1 MADSK
6 YFSTTKKGEIHELKE
21 ELASL
26 DRPKKKE
33 AVKKVIA
40 AMTVGKDVSMLFPH
54 VVNCMQTE
62 DLELKKLVYLY
73 LINYAKTQ
81 PDLAIMAVN
90 TFVKDSQE
98 PNPLIRALAVR
109 TMGCIRVDKI
119 TEYLCDPLQ
128 RCLKDDDPYVR
139 KTAAV
144 CVAKLFDINPELVED
159 RGFLDMLRDM
169 LSDANPMVVANALA
183 ALQEIQEISG
193 KEVLQ
198 ITSHMLFKL
207 LAALNECTEWGQVFI
222 LDALVSYQVQDSKDA
237 EKIVER
243 VLPRVQ
249 HVNSAVVLSAAKLVL
264 RMMEEVRSEELVK
277 AWSKKM
283 GPPLVTLLSA
293 EPEVQYVAL
302 RNISLI
308 VQRWPSILANE
319 VKVFFCKYN
328 DPIYVKMEKLEI
340 MIALAS
346 ERNID
351 QVLLEFKEYAQ
362 EVDVDFVRKAVR
374 AIGRC
379 AVSLEKAAQR
389 CISVL
394 LELIQTKVNYVVQEA
409 VIVIKD
415 IFRRYPNQYESII
428 GQLCDNLESLDE
440 PEAKASMVWIIG
452 EYADR
457 IDNADE
463 LLETFLETF
472 PEETAMVQLQLLT
485 ATVKLFLKKPTDSV
499 QRMIQLVLSA
509 ATNETDNPDLRDRA
523 YVYWRLLSTD
533 PEAAKDVVLANKPVI
548 TDDSSQLEPALLK
561 ALMEQISSLASVYH
575 KPADTFVSRQRLAV
589 QTVDTLAAARSF
601 AEEDVAAAAAAPQA
615 TGNGA
620 PAAAAAAV
628 SSAPVVDL
636 LGEDL
641 LGDSTPAAAPAAPA
655 ATPGGLD
662 DLLGGLD
669 VAPAAAAAPP
679 AAAPAAAA
687 AAADPFDLLGGM
699 AAAAPAAAAAAAAPS
714 LPQLLGGEKGKGLT
728 VYGQLKR
735 AGGRV
740 VYQLHVNNGS
750 ATSVDGL
757 MLQVN
762 NNSFGLAPAD
772 QNVAVGT
779 LAPGARGSAA
789 VPMAYNPAKLAQG
802 PANMKLQVAMR
813 SNQLGVFY
821 WDDNI
826 PLAPLLEEG
835 GTIDGQAF
843 LAAWRGLP
851 QEAAQKLDVTI
862 ADVEAA
868 KARLG
873 AVNLFVLAH
882 RPVPGTGQDAL
893 YVTGRVFGSTQVLLE
908 LRLMRGTPG
917 VDVSFKSE
925 RQELAAAVFAV
936 VRSSLT

>member
-1 MADSK
+1 MADGK
-6 YFSTTKKGEIHELKE
+6 YFATTKKGEIHELKE

-90 TFVKDSQE
+90 TFVKDSQD

-169 LSDANPMVVANALA
+169 LSDANPMVVANAIA
-183 ALQEIQEISG
+183 ALQEIQEIGG

-198 ITSHMLFKL
+198 ITSHTLFKL

-222 LDALVSYQVQDSKDA
+222 LDSLVNYQVQDSKDA

-243 VLPRVQ
+243 VLPRLQ
-249 HVNSAVVLSAAKLVL
+249 HVNSAVVLSAAKVVL
-264 RMMEEVRSEELVK
+264 RMMEEVRSEDLIKV
-277 AWSKKM
+277 WTKKM
-283 GPPLVTLLSA
+283 APPLVTLLSA

-302 RNISLI
+302 RNIALI
-308 VQRWPSILANE
+308 VQRWPQILAHE

-340 MIALAS
+340 MIKLAS
-346 ERNID
+346 EKNID

-394 LELIQTKVNYVVQEA
+394 LELIQSKVNYVVQEA

-428 GQLCDNLESLDE
+428 AQLCENLESLDE
-440 PEAKASMVWIIG
+440 PEAKASMIWIIG
-452 EYADR
+452 EYAER

-472 PEETAMVQLQLLT
+472 PEETSMVQLQLLT
-485 ATVKLFLKKPTDSV
+485 ATVKLFLKKPTEIV
-499 QRMIQLVLSA
+499 QRMIQLVLSC

-533 PEAAKDVVLANKPVI
+533 PEAAKDVVLASKPVI
-548 TDDSSQLEPALLK
+548 TDDSSNLEPALLK
-561 ALMEQISSLASVYH
+561 ALMEQISTLASVYH

-589 QTVDTLAAARSF
+589 QSVDTVTGRTF
-601 AEEDVAAAAAAPQA
+601 EEEETSTSGGGAAPQ
-615 TGNGA
+615 
-620 PAAAAAAV
+620 PA
-628 SSAPVVDL
+628 SADL
-636 LGEDL
+636 FCFW
-641 LGDSTPAAAPAAPA
+641 TCA
-655 ATPGGLD
+655 GLD

-669 VAPAAAAAPP
+669 LAPP
-679 AAAPAAAA
+679 AAAPAMAAVPA
-687 AAADPFDLLGGM
+687 ATAADPFDMFGGGM
-699 AAAAPAAAAAAAAPS
+699 PTAAVPAG
-714 LPQLLGGEKGKGLT
+714 LPLLLGGEKGKGLT
-728 VYGQLKR
+728 VHGKLAR
-735 AGGRV
+735 AGGQV
-740 VYQLHVNNGS
+740 VYQISISN
-750 ATSVDGL
+750 ATAGVVDGF

-762 NNSFGLAPAD
+762 SNAFGLAPAD
-772 QNVAVGT
+772 QVVAVGS
-779 LAPGARGSAA
+779 LPSGGSGIAQVA
-789 VPMAYNPAKLAQG
+789 MTCNSAKQASAG
-802 PANMKLQVAMR
+802 GSSRLQVALKT
-813 SNQLGVFY
+813 NQLGVFY

-826 PLAPLLEEG
+826 PMASLLEDD
-835 GTIDGQAF
+835 GTIDGQTF
-843 LAAWRGLP
+843 LTTWRSLP
-851 QEAAQKLDVTI
+851 QEVVQKLPLAI
-862 ADVEAA
+862 HNIEAA
-868 KARLG
+868 KSQLQ

-893 YVTGRVFGSTQVLLE
+893 YVTGRVFHTAQVLLE
-908 LRLMRGTPG
+908 LRLLRGVPG
-917 VDVSFKSE
+917 IDVSFKSE
-925 RQELAAAVFAV
+925 KQELANAVIDV
-936 VRSSLT
+936 VRAALS

>member
-1 MADSK
+1 MADGK

-198 ITSHMLFKL
+198 ITSHTLFKL

-222 LDALVSYQVQDSKDA
+222 LDSLINYQVQDSKDA

-243 VLPRVQ
+243 VLPRLQ
-249 HVNSAVVLSAAKLVL
+249 HVNSAVVLSAAKVVL
-264 RMMEEVRSEELVK
+264 RMMEEVRNDELIKV
-277 AWSKKM
+277 WTRKM
-283 GPPLVTLLSA
+283 APPLVTLLSA

-302 RNISLI
+302 RNINLI
-308 VQRWPSILANE
+308 VQRWPQILAHE

-340 MIALAS
+340 MIKLAS
-346 ERNID
+346 EKNID

-362 EVDVDFVRKAVR
+362 EIDVDFVRKAVR

-428 GQLCDNLESLDE
+428 AQLCENLESLDE
-440 PEAKASMVWIIG
+440 PEAKASMIWIIG
-452 EYADR
+452 EYAER

-472 PEETAMVQLQLLT
+472 PEETSMVQLQLLT

-499 QRMIQLVLSA
+499 QRMIQLVLSC

-533 PEAAKDVVLANKPVI
+533 PEVSLLVI
-548 TDDSSQLEPALLK
+548 NRQSRQGL
-561 ALMEQISSLASVYH
+561 
-575 KPADTFVSRQRLAV
+575 ADT
-589 QTVDTLAAARSF
+589 
-601 AEEDVAAAAAAPQA
+601 
-615 TGNGA
+615 
-620 PAAAAAAV
+620 
-628 SSAPVVDL
+628 
-636 LGEDL
+636 
-641 LGDSTPAAAPAAPA
+641 
-655 ATPGGLD
+655 
-662 DLLGGLD
+662 
-669 VAPAAAAAPP
+669 
-679 AAAPAAAA
+679 
-687 AAADPFDLLGGM
+687 
-699 AAAAPAAAAAAAAPS
+699 
-714 LPQLLGGEKGKGLT
+714 
-728 VYGQLKR
+728 
-735 AGGRV
+735 RV
-740 VYQLHVNNGS
+740 
-750 ATSVDGL
+750 
-757 MLQVN
+757 
-762 NNSFGLAPAD
+762 
-772 QNVAVGT
+772 
-779 LAPGARGSAA
+779 
-789 VPMAYNPAKLAQG
+789 
-802 PANMKLQVAMR
+802 
-813 SNQLGVFY
+813 
-821 WDDNI
+821 
-826 PLAPLLEEG
+826 
-835 GTIDGQAF
+835 
-843 LAAWRGLP
+843 
-851 QEAAQKLDVTI
+851 
-862 ADVEAA
+862 
-868 KARLG
+868 
-873 AVNLFVLAH
+873 
-882 RPVPGTGQDAL
+882 
-893 YVTGRVFGSTQVLLE
+893 
-908 LRLMRGTPG
+908 
-917 VDVSFKSE
+917 
-925 RQELAAAVFAV
+925 
-936 VRSSLT
+936 

>member
-128 RCLKDDDPYVR
+128 RCLKASDDDPYVR

-222 LDALVSYQVQDSKDA
+222 LDALVNYQVQDSRDA

-243 VLPRVQ
+243 VLPRLQ
-249 HVNSAVVLSAAKLVL
+249 HVNSAVVLSAAKVVL
-264 RMMEEVRSEELVK
+264 RMMEEVRVEDLVK

-308 VQRWPSILANE
+308 VQRWPQILANE

-340 MIALAS
+340 MIQLAS

-428 GQLCDNLESLDE
+428 AQLCDNLESLDE
-440 PEAKASMVWIIG
+440 PEAKASMIWIIG

-472 PEETAMVQLQLLT
+472 PEETSMVQLQLLT

-575 KPADTFVSRQRLAV
+575 KPADTFVSRQRL
-589 QTVDTLAAARSF
+589 QCRRYPDGCG
-601 AEEDVAAAAAAPQA
+601 VAPCAGCGQRCASSSSSCQLS
-615 TGNGA
+615 THVA
-620 PAAAAAAV
+620 PAAAAAA
-628 SSAPVVDL
+628 
-636 LGEDL
+636 
-641 LGDSTPAAAPAAPA
+641 PAAA
-655 ATPGGLD
+655 
-662 DLLGGLD
+662 
-669 VAPAAAAAPP
+669 
-679 AAAPAAAA
+679 AAAA

-699 AAAAPAAAAAAAAPS
+699 AAAAPAAAAAAAGAVLD
-714 LPQLLGGEKGKGLT
+714 LPVLLGGEKGKGLS
-728 VYGQLKR
+728 VYGKLKR
-735 AGGRV
+735 AGGKV
-740 VYQLHVNNGS
+740 VYQLHVSNAS
-750 ATSVDGL
+750 TSSVDGL

-779 LAPGARGSAA
+779 LAPGASGSAQ
-789 VPMAYNPAKLAQG
+789 VPMAFNPAKLAQG
-802 PANMKLQVAMR
+802 PTNMKLQVAMR
-813 SNQLGVFY
+813 TNQLGVFY
-821 WDDNI
+821 WDDTI
-826 PLAPLLEEG
+826 PMAALLEEG
-835 GTIDGQAF
+835 GTVDGQTF
-843 LAAWRGLP
+843 LASWRALP
-851 QEAAQKLDVTI
+851 QEAVQKLDVTVGDI
-862 ADVEAA
+862 EAA

-873 AVNLFVLAH
+873 TVNLFVLAH

-893 YVTGRVFGSTQVLLE
+893 YVTGRVFSSAQVLLE
-908 LRLMRGTPG
+908 LRLVRGTAG

-925 RQELAAAVFAV
+925 RQDLASALFAV
-936 VRSSLT
+936 VRSSLA